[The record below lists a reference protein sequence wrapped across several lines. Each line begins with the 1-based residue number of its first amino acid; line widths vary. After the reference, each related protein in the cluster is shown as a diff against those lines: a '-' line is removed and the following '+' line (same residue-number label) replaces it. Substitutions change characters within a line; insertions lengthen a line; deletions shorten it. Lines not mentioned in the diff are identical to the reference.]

1 MELLKK
7 ISLDE
12 VLFLDIET
20 VSNHAH
26 YSELSE
32 DWQALWEKKSRSFLK
47 ENETAQ
53 DVYERASIYAEF
65 GKIVVIGLGY
75 FVNYANTHTREF
87 RVTTLKGDEK
97 EILSQFIQLLES
109 SSGSRFTLLAAHNG
123 KEFDFPFLARRMLIH
138 QLKIP
143 QMLDLSGKKPWEIP
157 HIDTMELW
165 KMGEFRHNIS
175 LNLLSKLFHIPTPKD
190 DIDGSMV
197 GSVYWQEQDLERI
210 ARYCAK
216 DVITLARVVQKLR
229 YDKPIDD
236 NQIVIK

>member
-143 QMLDLSGKKPWEIP
+143 PMLDLSGKKPWEIP